1 MGRAVGLHART
12 LGALIRP
19 LGDVVVIMPPL
30 AIELPLLE
38 ELCEIVYRSISEV
51 CSAYDGSSAGT

>member
-30 AIELPLLE
+30 AIELPLLA

-51 CSAYDGSSAGT
+51 CSAYVGSSAGT